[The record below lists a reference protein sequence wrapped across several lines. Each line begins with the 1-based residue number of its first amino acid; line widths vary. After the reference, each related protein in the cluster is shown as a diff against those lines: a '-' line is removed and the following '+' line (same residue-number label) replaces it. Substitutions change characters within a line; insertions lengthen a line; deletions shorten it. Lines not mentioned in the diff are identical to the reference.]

1 MKGHCNYDLRSKR
14 AVVLLSD
21 EPCVEFGDHVKQ
33 RLRTAFDK
41 LSEYTLFCYKMP
53 VQKNPVTGHPV
64 LGLMEEK

>member
-1 MKGHCNYDLRSKR
+1 M
-14 AVVLLSD
+14 VLLSD